1 MSNSNNVIT
10 PAENFK
16 NGFPRQF
23 SIMVD
28 TSDEGKDILLKKKN
42 ELKAANVLFKKV
54 NTQKEKEN
62 VLKDKEIEELNDRIQ
77 KLRVKNYD
85 LDMAIANELNIKTQM
100 QQEQNRIAHYCND
113 IKKKF
118 DNSDKTIENYENTIA
133 KMQNENEK
141 LAQKYDIDLDDLERI
156 NKKLI
161 SEIDEKINQF
171 NTQKTM
177 LLGSET
183 KLSDI
188 QGEIDQQRKTFE
200 DRAAINKIKYD
211 ELEKKYSNLQK
222 KIFNLQMNAE
232 LRRKDKMTQSKKMKA
247 DFNEK
252 EELEKQIEEFNK
264 KNQELTEQINNVNK
278 EWKHISTRST
288 NSLYSSATRNTL
300 RSERSSKRSR
310 MSKQIQ

>member
-1 MSNSNNVIT
+1 MSNRNIV
-10 PAENFK
+10 K
-16 NGFPRQF
+16 NSAKTFREGFPRQF
-23 SIMVD
+23 SIIVD
-28 TSDEGKDILLKKKN
+28 VSDEGKDILVKKEN
-42 ELKAANVLFKKV
+42 ELKAVNVLFKKV
-54 NTQKEKEN
+54 NNQKEKEN
-62 VLKDKEIEELNDRIQ
+62 VFKDKEIEELNDRIQ
-77 KLRVKNYD
+77 QLRVKNYD
-85 LDMAIANELNIKTQM
+85 LDMAIANELKIKTQM
-100 QQEQNRIAHYCND
+100 QLEQNRIAHYCND

-118 DNSDKTIENYENTIA
+118 DNSEKTIENYENTIA
-133 KMQNENEK
+133 KMQNENEQ
-141 LAQKYDIDLDDLERI
+141 LAQKYDIDLDDLERV

-161 SEIDEKINQF
+161 SQIDEKINLF
-171 NTQKTM
+171 NKQKTM

-222 KIFNLQMNAE
+222 KIYNLQMNAE
-232 LRRKDKMTQSKKMKA
+232 LRRKDKMSQAKKMKG

-252 EELEKQIEEFNK
+252 EELEKQIEAFNK

-288 NSLYSSATRNTL
+288 NSLYSSATLNTM
-300 RSERSSKRSR
+300 RSNNTSRRSR
-310 MSKQIQ
+310 MSKHI

>member
-1 MSNSNNVIT
+1 MSNRNIV
-10 PAENFK
+10 K
-16 NGFPRQF
+16 NSAKTFREGFPRQF
-23 SIMVD
+23 SIIVD
-28 TSDEGKDILLKKKN
+28 VSDEGKDILVKKEN
-42 ELKAANVLFKKV
+42 ELKAVNVLFKKV
-54 NTQKEKEN
+54 NNQKEKEN
-62 VLKDKEIEELNDRIQ
+62 VFKDKEIEELNDRIQ
-77 KLRVKNYD
+77 QLRVKNYD
-85 LDMAIANELNIKTQM
+85 LDMAIANELKIKTQM
-100 QQEQNRIAHYCND
+100 QLEQNRIAHYCND

-118 DNSDKTIENYENTIA
+118 DNSEKTIENYENTIA
-133 KMQNENEK
+133 KMQNENEQ
-141 LAQKYDIDLDDLERI
+141 LAQKYDIDLDDLERV

-161 SEIDEKINQF
+161 SQIDEKINLF
-171 NTQKTM
+171 NKQKTM

-222 KIFNLQMNAE
+222 KIYNLQMNAE
-232 LRRKDKMTQSKKMKA
+232 LRRKDKMSQAKKMKG

-288 NSLYSSATRNTL
+288 NSLYSSATLNTM
-300 RSERSSKRSR
+300 RSNNTSRKSR
-310 MSKQIQ
+310 MSKHI

>member
-1 MSNSNNVIT
+1 MSNRNIV
-10 PAENFK
+10 K
-16 NGFPRQF
+16 NSAQTFREGFPRQF

-28 TSDEGKDILLKKKN
+28 VSDEGKDILVKKEN
-42 ELKAANVLFKKV
+42 ELKAVNVLFKKV
-54 NTQKEKEN
+54 NNQREKEN
-62 VLKDKEIEELNDRIQ
+62 VFKDKEIEELNDRIQ
-77 KLRVKNYD
+77 QLRVKNYD
-85 LDMAIANELNIKTQM
+85 LDMAIANELKIKTQM
-100 QQEQNRIAHYCND
+100 QSEQNRIAHYCND

-118 DNSDKTIENYENTIA
+118 DNSEKTIENYENTIA

-141 LAQKYDIDLDDLERI
+141 LSQKYDIDLDDLERV

-161 SEIDEKINQF
+161 SQIDEKINLF
-171 NTQKTM
+171 NKQKTM

-222 KIFNLQMNAE
+222 KIYNLQMNAE
-232 LRRKDKMTQSKKMKA
+232 LRRKDKMSQAKKMKLEY
-247 DFNEK
+247 NEK

-300 RSERSSKRSR
+300 RSENTSRRSR
-310 MSKQIQ
+310 MSKHI

>member
-1 MSNSNNVIT
+1 MSNRNIV
-10 PAENFK
+10 K
-16 NGFPRQF
+16 NSAKTFREGFPRQF
-23 SIMVD
+23 SIIVD
-28 TSDEGKDILLKKKN
+28 VSDEGKDILVKKEN
-42 ELKAANVLFKKV
+42 ELKAVNVLFKKV
-54 NTQKEKEN
+54 NNQKEKEN
-62 VLKDKEIEELNDRIQ
+62 VFKDKEIEELNDRIQ
-77 KLRVKNYD
+77 QLRVKNYD
-85 LDMAIANELNIKTQM
+85 LDMAIANELKIKTQM
-100 QQEQNRIAHYCND
+100 QLEQNRIAHYCND

-118 DNSDKTIENYENTIA
+118 DNSEKTIENYENTIA
-133 KMQNENEK
+133 KMQNENEQ
-141 LAQKYDIDLDDLERI
+141 LAQKYDIDLDDLERV

-161 SEIDEKINQF
+161 SQIDEKINLF
-171 NTQKTM
+171 NKQKTM

-222 KIFNLQMNAE
+222 KIYNLQMNAE
-232 LRRKDKMTQSKKMKA
+232 LRRKDKMSQAKKMKG

-288 NSLYSSATRNTL
+288 NSLYSSATLNTMKSNNTS
-300 RSERSSKRSR
+300 RRSR
-310 MSKQIQ
+310 MSKHI

>member
-1 MSNSNNVIT
+1 MSNRNIV
-10 PAENFK
+10 K
-16 NGFPRQF
+16 NSAKTFREGFPRQF
-23 SIMVD
+23 SIIVD
-28 TSDEGKDILLKKKN
+28 VSDEGKDILVKKEN
-42 ELKAANVLFKKV
+42 ELKAVNVLFKKV
-54 NTQKEKEN
+54 NNQKEKEN
-62 VLKDKEIEELNDRIQ
+62 VFKDKEIEELNDRIQ
-77 KLRVKNYD
+77 QLRVKNYD
-85 LDMAIANELNIKTQM
+85 LDMAIANELKIKTQM
-100 QQEQNRIAHYCND
+100 QLEQNRIAHYCND

-118 DNSDKTIENYENTIA
+118 DNSEKTIENYENTIA
-133 KMQNENEK
+133 KMQNENEQ
-141 LAQKYDIDLDDLERI
+141 LAQKYDIDLDDLERV

-161 SEIDEKINQF
+161 SQIDEKINLF
-171 NTQKTM
+171 NKQKTM

-222 KIFNLQMNAE
+222 KIYNLQMNAE
-232 LRRKDKMTQSKKMKA
+232 LRRKDKMSQAKKMKG

-288 NSLYSSATRNTL
+288 NSLYSSATLNTM
-300 RSERSSKRSR
+300 RSNNTSRRSR
-310 MSKQIQ
+310 MSKHI

>member
-1 MSNSNNVIT
+1 MSNRNIV
-10 PAENFK
+10 K
-16 NGFPRQF
+16 NSAKTFREGFPRQF
-23 SIMVD
+23 SIIVD
-28 TSDEGKDILLKKKN
+28 VSDEGKDILVKKEN
-42 ELKAANVLFKKV
+42 ELKAVNVLFKKV
-54 NTQKEKEN
+54 NNQKEKEN
-62 VLKDKEIEELNDRIQ
+62 VFKDKEIEELNDRIQ
-77 KLRVKNYD
+77 QLRVKNYD
-85 LDMAIANELNIKTQM
+85 LDMAIANELKIKTQM
-100 QQEQNRIAHYCND
+100 QLEQNRIAHYCND

-118 DNSDKTIENYENTIA
+118 DNSEKTIENYENTIA
-133 KMQNENEK
+133 KMQNENEQ
-141 LAQKYDIDLDDLERI
+141 LAQKYDIDLDDLERV

-161 SEIDEKINQF
+161 SQIDEKINLF
-171 NTQKTM
+171 NKQKTM

-222 KIFNLQMNAE
+222 KIYNLQMNAE
-232 LRRKDKMTQSKKMKA
+232 LRRKDKMSQAKKMKG
-247 DFNEK
+247 DFTEK

-288 NSLYSSATRNTL
+288 NSLYSSATLNTM
-300 RSERSSKRSR
+300 RSDNTSRRSR
-310 MSKQIQ
+310 MSKHI

>member
-1 MSNSNNVIT
+1 MSNRNIV
-10 PAENFK
+10 K
-16 NGFPRQF
+16 NSAQTFREGFPRQF

-28 TSDEGKDILLKKKN
+28 VSDEGKDILVKKEN
-42 ELKAANVLFKKV
+42 ELKAVNVLFKKV
-54 NTQKEKEN
+54 NNQREKEN
-62 VLKDKEIEELNDRIQ
+62 VFKDKEIEELNDRIQ
-77 KLRVKNYD
+77 QLRVKNYD
-85 LDMAIANELNIKTQM
+85 LDMAIANELKIKTQM
-100 QQEQNRIAHYCND
+100 QSEQNRIAHYCND

-118 DNSDKTIENYENTIA
+118 DNSEKTIENYENTIA

-141 LAQKYDIDLDDLERI
+141 LAQKYDIDLDDLERV

-161 SEIDEKINQF
+161 SQIDEKINLF
-171 NTQKTM
+171 NKQKTM

-222 KIFNLQMNAE
+222 KIYNLQMNAE
-232 LRRKDKMTQSKKMKA
+232 LRRKDKMSQAKKMKLEY
-247 DFNEK
+247 NEK

-300 RSERSSKRSR
+300 RSENTSRRSR
-310 MSKQIQ
+310 MSKHI

>member
-1 MSNSNNVIT
+1 MSNRNIV
-10 PAENFK
+10 K
-16 NGFPRQF
+16 NSAKTFREGFPRQF
-23 SIMVD
+23 SIIVD
-28 TSDEGKDILLKKKN
+28 VSDEGKDILVKKEN
-42 ELKAANVLFKKV
+42 ELKAVNVLFKKV
-54 NTQKEKEN
+54 NNQKEKEN
-62 VLKDKEIEELNDRIQ
+62 VFKDKEIEELNDRIQ
-77 KLRVKNYD
+77 QLRVKNYD
-85 LDMAIANELNIKTQM
+85 LDMAIANELKIKTQM
-100 QQEQNRIAHYCND
+100 QLEQNRIAHYCND

-118 DNSDKTIENYENTIA
+118 DNSEKTIENYENTIA
-133 KMQNENEK
+133 KMQNENEQ
-141 LAQKYDIDLDDLERI
+141 LAQKYDIDLDDLERV

-161 SEIDEKINQF
+161 SQIDEKINLF
-171 NTQKTM
+171 NKQKTM

-222 KIFNLQMNAE
+222 KIYNLQMNAE
-232 LRRKDKMTQSKKMKA
+232 LRRKDKMSQAKKMKG

-264 KNQELTEQINNVNK
+264 KNQELTEQINNDNK

-288 NSLYSSATRNTL
+288 NSLYSSATVNTM
-300 RSERSSKRSR
+300 RSDNTSRRSR
-310 MSKQIQ
+310 MSKHI

>member
-1 MSNSNNVIT
+1 MSNRNIV
-10 PAENFK
+10 K
-16 NGFPRQF
+16 NSAKTFREGFPRQF
-23 SIMVD
+23 SIIVD
-28 TSDEGKDILLKKKN
+28 VSDEGKDILVKKEN
-42 ELKAANVLFKKV
+42 ELKAVNVLFKKV
-54 NTQKEKEN
+54 NNQKEKEN
-62 VLKDKEIEELNDRIQ
+62 VFKDKEIEELNDRIQ
-77 KLRVKNYD
+77 QLRVKNYD
-85 LDMAIANELNIKTQM
+85 LDMAIANELKIKTQM
-100 QQEQNRIAHYCND
+100 QLEQNRIAHYCND

-118 DNSDKTIENYENTIA
+118 DNSEKTIENYENTIA
-133 KMQNENEK
+133 KMQNENEQ
-141 LAQKYDIDLDDLERI
+141 LAQKYDIDLDDLERV

-161 SEIDEKINQF
+161 SQIDEKINLF
-171 NTQKTM
+171 NKQKTM

-222 KIFNLQMNAE
+222 KIYNLQMNAE
-232 LRRKDKMTQSKKMKA
+232 LRRKDKMSQAKKMKG

-288 NSLYSSATRNTL
+288 NSLYSSATVNTM
-300 RSERSSKRSR
+300 RSDNTSRRSR
-310 MSKQIQ
+310 MSKHI

>member
-1 MSNSNNVIT
+1 MSNRNIVKNS
-10 PAENFK
+10 AETFRE
-16 NGFPRQF
+16 GFPRQF

-28 TSDEGKDILLKKKN
+28 VSDEGKDILVKKEN
-42 ELKAANVLFKKV
+42 ELKAVNVLFKKV
-54 NTQKEKEN
+54 NNQREKEN
-62 VLKDKEIEELNDRIQ
+62 VFKDKEIEELNDRIQ
-77 KLRVKNYD
+77 QLRVKNYD
-85 LDMAIANELNIKTQM
+85 LDMAIANELKIKTQM
-100 QQEQNRIAHYCND
+100 QSEQNRIAHYCND

-118 DNSDKTIENYENTIA
+118 DNSEKTIENYENTIA

-141 LAQKYDIDLDDLERI
+141 LAQKYDIDLDDLERV

-161 SEIDEKINQF
+161 SQIDEKINLF
-171 NTQKTM
+171 NKQKTM

-222 KIFNLQMNAE
+222 KIYNLQMNAE
-232 LRRKDKMTQSKKMKA
+232 LRRKDKMSQAKKMKLEY
-247 DFNEK
+247 NEK

-300 RSERSSKRSR
+300 RSENTSRRSR
-310 MSKQIQ
+310 MSKHI

>member
-1 MSNSNNVIT
+1 MSNRNIV
-10 PAENFK
+10 K
-16 NGFPRQF
+16 NSAKTFREGFPRQF
-23 SIMVD
+23 SIIVD
-28 TSDEGKDILLKKKN
+28 VSDEGKDILVKKEN
-42 ELKAANVLFKKV
+42 ELKAVNVLFKKV
-54 NTQKEKEN
+54 NNQKEKEN
-62 VLKDKEIEELNDRIQ
+62 VFKDKEIEELNDRIQ
-77 KLRVKNYD
+77 QLRVKNYD
-85 LDMAIANELNIKTQM
+85 LDMAIANELKIKTQM
-100 QQEQNRIAHYCND
+100 QLEQNRIAHYCND

-118 DNSDKTIENYENTIA
+118 DNSEKTIENYENTIA
-133 KMQNENEK
+133 KMQNENEQ
-141 LAQKYDIDLDDLERI
+141 LAQKYDIDLDDLERV

-161 SEIDEKINQF
+161 SQIDEKINLF
-171 NTQKTM
+171 NKQKTM

-222 KIFNLQMNAE
+222 KIYNLQMNAE
-232 LRRKDKMTQSKKMKA
+232 LRRKDKMSQAKKMKG

-264 KNQELTEQINNVNK
+264 KNQELTEQINNVNN

-288 NSLYSSATRNTL
+288 NSLYSSATLNTM
-300 RSERSSKRSR
+300 RSNNTSRRSR
-310 MSKQIQ
+310 MSKHI

>member
-1 MSNSNNVIT
+1 MSNRNIV
-10 PAENFK
+10 K
-16 NGFPRQF
+16 NSAKTFREGFPRQF
-23 SIMVD
+23 SIIVD
-28 TSDEGKDILLKKKN
+28 VSDEGKDILVKKEN
-42 ELKAANVLFKKV
+42 ELKAVNVLFKKV
-54 NTQKEKEN
+54 NNQKEKEN
-62 VLKDKEIEELNDRIQ
+62 VFKDKEIEELNDRIQ
-77 KLRVKNYD
+77 QLRVKNYD
-85 LDMAIANELNIKTQM
+85 LDMAIANELKIKTQM
-100 QQEQNRIAHYCND
+100 QLEQNRIAHYCND

-118 DNSDKTIENYENTIA
+118 DNSEKTIENYENTIA
-133 KMQNENEK
+133 KMQNENEQ
-141 LAQKYDIDLDDLERI
+141 LAQKYDIDLDDLERV

-161 SEIDEKINQF
+161 SQIDEKINLF
-171 NTQKTM
+171 NKQKTM

-222 KIFNLQMNAE
+222 KIYNLQMNAE
-232 LRRKDKMTQSKKMKA
+232 LRRKDKMSQAKKMKG

-288 NSLYSSATRNTL
+288 NSLYSSATLNTM
-300 RSERSSKRSR
+300 RSDNTSRRSR
-310 MSKQIQ
+310 MLKHI

>member
-1 MSNSNNVIT
+1 MSNRNIV
-10 PAENFK
+10 K
-16 NGFPRQF
+16 NSAQTFREGFPRQF

-28 TSDEGKDILLKKKN
+28 VSDEGKDILVKKEN
-42 ELKAANVLFKKV
+42 ELKAVNVLFKKV
-54 NTQKEKEN
+54 NNQREKEN
-62 VLKDKEIEELNDRIQ
+62 VFKDKEIEELNDRIQ
-77 KLRVKNYD
+77 QLRVKNYD
-85 LDMAIANELNIKTQM
+85 LDMAIANELKIKTQM
-100 QQEQNRIAHYCND
+100 QSEQNRIAHYCND

-118 DNSDKTIENYENTIA
+118 DNSEKTIENYENTIA

-141 LAQKYDIDLDDLERI
+141 LAQKYDIDLDDLERV

-161 SEIDEKINQF
+161 SQIDEKINLF
-171 NTQKTM
+171 NKQKTM

-222 KIFNLQMNAE
+222 KIYNLQMNAE
-232 LRRKDKMTQSKKMKA
+232 LRRKDKMSQTKKMKLEY
-247 DFNEK
+247 NEK

-300 RSERSSKRSR
+300 RSENTSRRSR
-310 MSKQIQ
+310 MSKHI

>member
-1 MSNSNNVIT
+1 MSNRNIV
-10 PAENFK
+10 K
-16 NGFPRQF
+16 NSAKTFREGFPRQF
-23 SIMVD
+23 SIIVD
-28 TSDEGKDILLKKKN
+28 VSDEGKDILVKKEN
-42 ELKAANVLFKKV
+42 ELKAVNVLFKKV
-54 NTQKEKEN
+54 NNQKEKEN
-62 VLKDKEIEELNDRIQ
+62 VFKDKEIEELNDRIQ
-77 KLRVKNYD
+77 QLRVKNYD
-85 LDMAIANELNIKTQM
+85 LDMAIANELKIKTQM
-100 QQEQNRIAHYCND
+100 QIEQNRIAHYCND

-118 DNSDKTIENYENTIA
+118 DNSEKTIENYENTIA
-133 KMQNENEK
+133 KMQNENEQ
-141 LAQKYDIDLDDLERI
+141 LAQKYDIDLDDLERV

-161 SEIDEKINQF
+161 SQIDEKINLF
-171 NTQKTM
+171 NKQKTM

-222 KIFNLQMNAE
+222 KIYNLQMNAE
-232 LRRKDKMTQSKKMKA
+232 LRRKDKMSQAKKMKG

-288 NSLYSSATRNTL
+288 NSLYSSATLNTM
-300 RSERSSKRSR
+300 RSDNTSRRSR
-310 MSKQIQ
+310 MTKHI

>member
-1 MSNSNNVIT
+1 MSNRNI
-10 PAENFK
+10 FK
-16 NGFPRQF
+16 NSAQTIREGFPRQF

-28 TSDEGKDILLKKKN
+28 VSDEGKDILVKKEN
-42 ELKAANVLFKKV
+42 ELKAVNVLFKKV
-54 NTQKEKEN
+54 NNQREKEN
-62 VLKDKEIEELNDRIQ
+62 VFKDKEIEELNDRIQ
-77 KLRVKNYD
+77 QLRVKNYD
-85 LDMAIANELNIKTQM
+85 LDMAIANELKIKTQM
-100 QQEQNRIAHYCND
+100 QSEQNRIAHYCND

-118 DNSDKTIENYENTIA
+118 DNSEKTIENYENTIA

-141 LAQKYDIDLDDLERI
+141 LAQKYDIDLDDLERV

-161 SEIDEKINQF
+161 SQIDEKINLF
-171 NTQKTM
+171 NKQKTM

-222 KIFNLQMNAE
+222 KIYNLQMNAE
-232 LRRKDKMTQSKKMKA
+232 LRRKDKMSQTKKMKLEY
-247 DFNEK
+247 NEK

-300 RSERSSKRSR
+300 RSENTSRRSR
-310 MSKQIQ
+310 MSKHI

>member
-1 MSNSNNVIT
+1 MSNRNIV
-10 PAENFK
+10 K
-16 NGFPRQF
+16 NSAKTFREGFPRQF
-23 SIMVD
+23 SIIVD
-28 TSDEGKDILLKKKN
+28 VSDEGKDILVKKEN
-42 ELKAANVLFKKV
+42 ELKAVNVLFKKV
-54 NTQKEKEN
+54 NNQKEKEN
-62 VLKDKEIEELNDRIQ
+62 VFKDKEIEELNDRIQ
-77 KLRVKNYD
+77 QLRVKNYD
-85 LDMAIANELNIKTQM
+85 LDMAIANELKIKTQM
-100 QQEQNRIAHYCND
+100 QLEQNRIAHYCND

-118 DNSDKTIENYENTIA
+118 DNYEKTIENYENTIA
-133 KMQNENEK
+133 KMQNENEQ
-141 LAQKYDIDLDDLERI
+141 LAQKYDIDLDDLERV

-161 SEIDEKINQF
+161 SQIDEKINLF
-171 NTQKTM
+171 NKQKTM

-222 KIFNLQMNAE
+222 KIYNLQMNAE
-232 LRRKDKMTQSKKMKA
+232 LRRKEKKRQEKKMKG

-288 NSLYSSATRNTL
+288 NSLYSSATLNTM
-300 RSERSSKRSR
+300 RSDNTSRRSR
-310 MSKQIQ
+310 MTKHI

>member
-1 MSNSNNVIT
+1 MSNRNIV
-10 PAENFK
+10 K
-16 NGFPRQF
+16 NSAKTFREGFPRQF
-23 SIMVD
+23 SIIVD
-28 TSDEGKDILLKKKN
+28 VSDEGKDILVKKEN
-42 ELKAANVLFKKV
+42 ELKAVNVLFKKV
-54 NTQKEKEN
+54 NNQKEKEN
-62 VLKDKEIEELNDRIQ
+62 VFKDKEIEELNDRIQ
-77 KLRVKNYD
+77 QLRVKNYD
-85 LDMAIANELNIKTQM
+85 LDMAIANELKIKTQM
-100 QQEQNRIAHYCND
+100 QLEQNRIAHYCND

-118 DNSDKTIENYENTIA
+118 DNSEKTIENYENTIA
-133 KMQNENEK
+133 KMQNENEQ
-141 LAQKYDIDLDDLERI
+141 LAQKYDIDLDDLERV

-161 SEIDEKINQF
+161 SQIDEKINLF
-171 NTQKTM
+171 NKQKTM

-222 KIFNLQMNAE
+222 KIYNLQMNAE
-232 LRRKDKMTQSKKMKA
+232 LRRKDKMSQAKKMKG

-288 NSLYSSATRNTL
+288 NSLYSSATLNTM
-300 RSERSSKRSR
+300 RSDNTSRRSR
-310 MSKQIQ
+310 MSKHI

>member
-1 MSNSNNVIT
+1 MSNRNIV
-10 PAENFK
+10 K
-16 NGFPRQF
+16 NSAKTFREGFPRQF
-23 SIMVD
+23 SIIVD
-28 TSDEGKDILLKKKN
+28 VSDEGKDILVKKEN
-42 ELKAANVLFKKV
+42 ELKAVNVLFKKV
-54 NTQKEKEN
+54 NNQKEKEN
-62 VLKDKEIEELNDRIQ
+62 VFKDKEIEELNDRIQ
-77 KLRVKNYD
+77 QLRVKNYD
-85 LDMAIANELNIKTQM
+85 LDMAIANELKIKTQM
-100 QQEQNRIAHYCND
+100 QLEQNRIAHYCND

-118 DNSDKTIENYENTIA
+118 DNSEKTIENYENTIA
-133 KMQNENEK
+133 KMKNENEQ
-141 LAQKYDIDLDDLERI
+141 LAQKYDIDLDDLERV

-161 SEIDEKINQF
+161 SQIDEKINLF
-171 NTQKTM
+171 NKQKTM

-222 KIFNLQMNAE
+222 KIYNLQMNAE
-232 LRRKDKMTQSKKMKA
+232 LRRKDKMSQAKKMKG

-278 EWKHISTRST
+278 EWKHISTIST
-288 NSLYSSATRNTL
+288 NSLYSSATLNTM
-300 RSERSSKRSR
+300 RSNNTSRRSR
-310 MSKQIQ
+310 MSKHI

>member
-1 MSNSNNVIT
+1 MSNRNIV
-10 PAENFK
+10 K
-16 NGFPRQF
+16 NSAKTFREGFPRQF
-23 SIMVD
+23 SIIVD
-28 TSDEGKDILLKKKN
+28 VSDEGKDILVKKEN
-42 ELKAANVLFKKV
+42 ELKAVNVLFKKV
-54 NTQKEKEN
+54 NNQKEKEN
-62 VLKDKEIEELNDRIQ
+62 VFKDKEIEELNDRIQ
-77 KLRVKNYD
+77 QLRVKNYD
-85 LDMAIANELNIKTQM
+85 LDMAIANELKIKTQM
-100 QQEQNRIAHYCND
+100 QLEQNRIAHYCND

-118 DNSDKTIENYENTIA
+118 DNSEKTIENYENTIA

-141 LAQKYDIDLDDLERI
+141 LAQKYDIDLDDLERV

-161 SEIDEKINQF
+161 SQIDEKINLF
-171 NTQKTM
+171 NKQKTM

-222 KIFNLQMNAE
+222 KIYNLQMNAE
-232 LRRKDKMTQSKKMKA
+232 LRRKDKMSQAKKMKG

-288 NSLYSSATRNTL
+288 NSLYSSATLNTM
-300 RSERSSKRSR
+300 RSNNTSRRSR
-310 MSKQIQ
+310 MSKHI

>member
-1 MSNSNNVIT
+1 MSNRNIV
-10 PAENFK
+10 K
-16 NGFPRQF
+16 NSAKTFREGFPRQF
-23 SIMVD
+23 SIIVD
-28 TSDEGKDILLKKKN
+28 VSDEGKDILVKKEN
-42 ELKAANVLFKKV
+42 ELKAVNVLFKKV
-54 NTQKEKEN
+54 NNQKEKEN
-62 VLKDKEIEELNDRIQ
+62 VFKDKEIEELNDRIQ
-77 KLRVKNYD
+77 QLRVKNYD
-85 LDMAIANELNIKTQM
+85 LDMAIANELKIKTQM
-100 QQEQNRIAHYCND
+100 QLEQNRIAHYCND

-118 DNSDKTIENYENTIA
+118 DNSEKTIENYENTIA
-133 KMQNENEK
+133 KMQNENEQ
-141 LAQKYDIDLDDLERI
+141 LAQKYDIDLDDLERV

-161 SEIDEKINQF
+161 SQIDEKINLF
-171 NTQKTM
+171 NKQKTM

-188 QGEIDQQRKTFE
+188 QGEIDQQRTTFE

-222 KIFNLQMNAE
+222 KIYNLQMNAE
-232 LRRKDKMTQSKKMKA
+232 LRRKDKMSQAKKMKG

-288 NSLYSSATRNTL
+288 NSLYSSATLNTM
-300 RSERSSKRSR
+300 RSNNTSRRSR
-310 MSKQIQ
+310 MSKHI

>member
-1 MSNSNNVIT
+1 MSNRNIV
-10 PAENFK
+10 K
-16 NGFPRQF
+16 NSAKTFREGFPRQF
-23 SIMVD
+23 SIIVD
-28 TSDEGKDILLKKKN
+28 VSDEGKDILVKKEN
-42 ELKAANVLFKKV
+42 ELKAVNVLFKKV
-54 NTQKEKEN
+54 NNQKEKEN
-62 VLKDKEIEELNDRIQ
+62 VFKDKEIEELNDRIQ
-77 KLRVKNYD
+77 QLRVKNYD
-85 LDMAIANELNIKTQM
+85 LDMAIANELKIKTQM
-100 QQEQNRIAHYCND
+100 QLEQNRIAHYCND

-118 DNSDKTIENYENTIA
+118 DNSEKTIENYENTIA
-133 KMQNENEK
+133 KMQNENEQ
-141 LAQKYDIDLDDLERI
+141 LAQKYDIDLDDLERV

-161 SEIDEKINQF
+161 SQIDEKINLF
-171 NTQKTM
+171 NKQKTM

-222 KIFNLQMNAE
+222 KIYNLQMNAE
-232 LRRKDKMTQSKKMKA
+232 LRRKDKMSQAKKMKG

-288 NSLYSSATRNTL
+288 NSLYSSATLNTK
-300 RSERSSKRSR
+300 RSDNTSRRSR
-310 MSKQIQ
+310 MSKHI

>member
-1 MSNSNNVIT
+1 MSNRNIV
-10 PAENFK
+10 K
-16 NGFPRQF
+16 NSAKTFREGFPRQF
-23 SIMVD
+23 SIIVD
-28 TSDEGKDILLKKKN
+28 VSDEGKDILVKKEN
-42 ELKAANVLFKKV
+42 ELKAVNVLFKKV
-54 NTQKEKEN
+54 NNQKEKEN
-62 VLKDKEIEELNDRIQ
+62 VFKDKEIEELNDRIQ
-77 KLRVKNYD
+77 QLRVKNYD
-85 LDMAIANELNIKTQM
+85 LDMAIANELKIKTQM
-100 QQEQNRIAHYCND
+100 QLEQNRIAHYCND

-118 DNSDKTIENYENTIA
+118 DNSEKTIENYENTIA
-133 KMQNENEK
+133 KMQNENEQ
-141 LAQKYDIDLDDLERI
+141 LAQKYDIDLDDLERV

-161 SEIDEKINQF
+161 SQIDEKINLF
-171 NTQKTM
+171 NKQKTM

-222 KIFNLQMNAE
+222 KIYNLQMNAE
-232 LRRKDKMTQSKKMKA
+232 LRRKDKMSQAKKMKG

-288 NSLYSSATRNTL
+288 NSLYSSATLNTM
-300 RSERSSKRSR
+300 RSYNTSRRSR
-310 MSKQIQ
+310 MSKHI

>member
-1 MSNSNNVIT
+1 MSNRNIV
-10 PAENFK
+10 K
-16 NGFPRQF
+16 NSAKTFREGFPRQF
-23 SIMVD
+23 SIIVD
-28 TSDEGKDILLKKKN
+28 VSDEGKDILVKKEN
-42 ELKAANVLFKKV
+42 ELKAVNVLFKKV
-54 NTQKEKEN
+54 NHQKEKEN
-62 VLKDKEIEELNDRIQ
+62 VFKDKEIEELNDRIQ
-77 KLRVKNYD
+77 QLRVKNYD
-85 LDMAIANELNIKTQM
+85 LDMAIANELKIKTQM
-100 QQEQNRIAHYCND
+100 QLEQNRIAHYCND

-118 DNSDKTIENYENTIA
+118 DNSEKTIENYENTIA
-133 KMQNENEK
+133 KMQNENEQ
-141 LAQKYDIDLDDLERI
+141 LAQKYDIDLDDLERV

-161 SEIDEKINQF
+161 SQIDEKINLF
-171 NTQKTM
+171 NKQKTM

-222 KIFNLQMNAE
+222 KIYNLQMNAE
-232 LRRKDKMTQSKKMKA
+232 LRRKDKMSQAKKMKG

-288 NSLYSSATRNTL
+288 NSLYSSATLNTM
-300 RSERSSKRSR
+300 RSNNTSRRSR
-310 MSKQIQ
+310 MSKHI

>member
-1 MSNSNNVIT
+1 MSNRNIV
-10 PAENFK
+10 K
-16 NGFPRQF
+16 NSAQTFREGFPRQF

-28 TSDEGKDILLKKKN
+28 VSDEGKDILVKKEN
-42 ELKAANVLFKKV
+42 ELKAVNVLFKKV
-54 NTQKEKEN
+54 NNQREKEN
-62 VLKDKEIEELNDRIQ
+62 VFKDKEIEELNDRIQ
-77 KLRVKNYD
+77 QLRVKNYD
-85 LDMAIANELNIKTQM
+85 LDMAIANELKIKTQM
-100 QQEQNRIAHYCND
+100 QSEQNRIAHYCND

-118 DNSDKTIENYENTIA
+118 DNSEKTIENYENTIA

-141 LAQKYDIDLDDLERI
+141 LSQKYDIDLDDLERV

-161 SEIDEKINQF
+161 SQIDEKINLF
-171 NTQKTM
+171 NKQKTM

-222 KIFNLQMNAE
+222 KIYNLQMNAE
-232 LRRKDKMTQSKKMKA
+232 LRRKDKMSQTKKMKLEY
-247 DFNEK
+247 NEK

-264 KNQELTEQINNVNK
+264 KNQELAEQINNVNK

-300 RSERSSKRSR
+300 RSENTSRRSR
-310 MSKQIQ
+310 MSKHI

>member
-1 MSNSNNVIT
+1 MSNRNIV
-10 PAENFK
+10 K
-16 NGFPRQF
+16 NSAKTFREGFPRQF
-23 SIMVD
+23 SIIVD
-28 TSDEGKDILLKKKN
+28 VSDEGKDILVKKEN
-42 ELKAANVLFKKV
+42 ELKAVNVLFKKV
-54 NTQKEKEN
+54 NNQKEKEN
-62 VLKDKEIEELNDRIQ
+62 VFKDKEIEELNDRIQ
-77 KLRVKNYD
+77 QLRVKNYD
-85 LDMAIANELNIKTQM
+85 LDMAIANELKIKTQM
-100 QQEQNRIAHYCND
+100 QLEQNRIAHYCND

-118 DNSDKTIENYENTIA
+118 DNSEKTIENYENTIA
-133 KMQNENEK
+133 KMQNENEQ
-141 LAQKYDIDLDDLERI
+141 LAQKYDIDLDDLERV

-161 SEIDEKINQF
+161 SQIDEKINLF
-171 NTQKTM
+171 NKQKTM

-211 ELEKKYSNLQK
+211 ELEKKYSNKQK
-222 KIFNLQMNAE
+222 KIYNLQMNAE
-232 LRRKDKMTQSKKMKA
+232 LRRKDKMSQAKKMKG

-288 NSLYSSATRNTL
+288 NSLYSSATLNTM
-300 RSERSSKRSR
+300 RSNNTSRRSR
-310 MSKQIQ
+310 MSKHI

>member
-1 MSNSNNVIT
+1 MSNRNIV
-10 PAENFK
+10 K
-16 NGFPRQF
+16 NSAQTFGEGFPRQF

-28 TSDEGKDILLKKKN
+28 VSDEGKDILVKKEN
-42 ELKAANVLFKKV
+42 ELKAVNVLFKKV
-54 NTQKEKEN
+54 NNQREKEN
-62 VLKDKEIEELNDRIQ
+62 VFKDKEIEELNDRIQ
-77 KLRVKNYD
+77 QLRVKNYD
-85 LDMAIANELNIKTQM
+85 LDMAIANELKIKTQM
-100 QQEQNRIAHYCND
+100 QSEQNRIAHYCND

-118 DNSDKTIENYENTIA
+118 DNSEKTIENYENTIA

-141 LAQKYDIDLDDLERI
+141 LAQKYDIDLDDLERV

-161 SEIDEKINQF
+161 SQIDEKINLF
-171 NTQKTM
+171 NKQKTM

-222 KIFNLQMNAE
+222 KIYNLQMNAE
-232 LRRKDKMTQSKKMKA
+232 LRRKDKMSQTKKMKLEY
-247 DFNEK
+247 NEK

-300 RSERSSKRSR
+300 RSENTSRRSR
-310 MSKQIQ
+310 MSKHI